1 MINSNPSHLVGQQV
15 TLVGVAYDA
24 HSGAMLLLSDETP
37 VYISGLDCWDDQ
49 WDRKT
54 LHVSGTLKR
63 KELAPDPEVN
73 AAGEVS
79 HGMFGSSLVIHD
91 ATWDEA

>member
-1 MINSNPSHLVGQQV
+1 MIDRNPSHLLGQKV

-49 WDRKT
+49 WDRKK
-54 LHVSGTLKR
+54 LHVSGTLTR
-63 KELAPDPEVN
+63 KELAPDPEVSEK
-73 AAGEVS
+73 GEHS
-79 HGMFGSSLVIHD
+79 HGMLGSSLIISD
-91 ATWDEA
+91 ATWTEA